1 MKGNTGTIAAL
12 VAVAVLGLW
21 LACGRRVVQ
30 EAVYPIENAATQVSR
45 GPLARLRGVFRPGHV
60 AQENRQLKLENAA
73 LRLLETDISNL
84 RTENMRLRALLDY
97 RDETPTNRWI
107 CAPVLSRDGAGGV
120 NGLLRVGRGA
130 ADGVTTNAAVVVP
143 DGLVGRVEQVSSH
156 TADVRLIT
164 SPSVKVACEILTRD
178 PGLGSVF
185 GILEGGGTH
194 LISAETGASILYL
207 INPLRIRHLKRR
219 PNLPSRA
226 KIITSGLGGVFPRG
240 LTVGYLIDGCDEDE
254 TLLER
259 EGDVEPAVDF
269 PTLEDVFIRRAD

>member
-1 MKGNTGTIAAL
+1 MKSRTTGSYVAL
-12 VAVAVLGLW
+12 ALAVVGTLLLICSRSVAVECAYP
-21 LACGRRVVQ
+21 AEHAGRAIRTGIWSRVVGFFKSA
-30 EAVYPIENAATQVSR
+30 EANAENVRLRREVASLEMLKGDVDRLETEN
-45 GPLARLRGVFRPGHV
+45 ARLR
-60 AQENRQLKLENAA
+60 
-73 LRLLETDISNL
+73 
-84 RTENMRLRALLDY
+84 RALDY
-97 RDETPTNRWI
+97 VAH
-107 CAPVLSRDGAGGV
+107 APGKWEAAGVLSHGGAAGV
-120 NGLLRVGRGA
+120 HDVLRVDKGSLA
-130 ADGVTTNAAVVVP
+130 GVRKGAVVASP
-143 DGLVGRVEQVSSH
+143 GGLVGLVTSVSPH
-156 TADVRLIT
+156 TSEVTLIT
-164 SPSVKVACEILTRD
+164 DPSVKVACEILTRD

-226 KIITSGLGGVFPRG
+226 PIITSGLGGVFPRG